1 MRGAMLGFVLLTTSA
16 MAQDAVRTVKVADG
30 VFAILQPDDN
40 RFNDANSVLIVG
52 PTSAIVI
59 DSQVSPASAHA
70 FIAEIRKLTDKPVR
84 HVVATHWHGDHF
96 QGNQAY
102 RDAWPDVE
110 FVAHASAADE
120 MRTRATRMLDDD
132 IARLTNELART
143 GLRLNR
149 GVDLKGQPLDR
160 DAHQLLFESLARGHR
175 RLSDLKS
182 VEFVF
187 PTTLVGEE
195 TIWNVGREVRLL
207 HFRGHTAGD
216 LAVYLPAERVLITGD
231 LVDDMPYLGHG
242 FPSEYLRALDSLTAL
257 DWNLMV
263 PGHGQ
268 VRRGKDHVRLVAE
281 VFSAVYADVRRA
293 MAAGLPPEYAVSR
306 VNLESYREKLS
317 YGDASAAH
325 VFDAFMPKA
334 VARMYEELSAKPG
347 K

>member
-1 MRGAMLGFVLLTTSA
+1 MRGAMLGLLLFTTSA
-16 MAQDAVRTVKVADG
+16 IAQDAVRTVKIAEG
-30 VFAILQPDDN
+30 VFALLQPHDN

-52 PTSAIVI
+52 PSSAIVI
-59 DSQVSPASAHA
+59 DSQVSPASALA

-84 HVVATHWHGDHF
+84 QVVATHWHGDHF

-102 RDAWPDVE
+102 RDAWPGVE

-120 MRTRATRMLDDD
+120 MRTRATRMLEDD

-160 DAHQLLFESLARGHR
+160 EANRLLFESLARGHR

-187 PTTLVGEE
+187 PTTLIGEE

-231 LVDDMPYLGHG
+231 LVDDMPFLGHG
-242 FPSEYLRALDSLTAL
+242 FPSDYLRALHSLTAL
-257 DWNLMV
+257 DWNVMV

-268 VRRGKDHVRLVAE
+268 VRRGKEHVRLVAA
-281 VFSAVYADVRRA
+281 VFSTMYADVQRA
-293 MAAGLPPEYAVSR
+293 VAAGLPAEHAVSR
-306 VNLESYREKLS
+306 VNLALHKAKLS
-317 YGDASAAH
+317 YGDASAAL

-334 VARMYEELSAKPG
+334 IARMYDELSG